1 MYLTTP
7 LLMRHNVARAVR
19 VPGWLFIAL
28 AQPALYLLFF
38 GPIVERFSEPFGIDP
53 WLMFVPGILVLL
65 GLFSG
70 MSAGFGIVA
79 ELRAGAVERHRVT
92 PAPRAS
98 LLLGRVLPEGAAV
111 SAQGVIVVALG
122 WLLGI
127 RPDWVGLA
135 LTLVLVG
142 VFTVG
147 VASICVAL
155 GLAVRNENGVSAIT
169 NSLNL
174 PLMLLAGILL
184 PMELAP
190 GWLEFL
196 SHLNPVTYT
205 VNAARALTAGEFLG
219 ADALVGT
226 SVTLVVAA
234 LLVTISVRRF
244 HRENA

>member
-1 MYLTTP
+1 MNLTTP
-7 LLMRHNVARAVR
+7 LLMRHNMARAVR

-28 AQPALYLLFF
+28 AQPALYLLLF
-38 GPIVERFSEPFGIDP
+38 GPLVERFSEPFGIDP

-70 MSAGFGIVA
+70 MNAGFGIVA

-92 PAPRAS
+92 PVPRVS
-98 LLLGRVLPEGAAV
+98 LLMGRVLPEGAAV
-111 SAQGVIVVALG
+111 SVQGVIVVAIG
-122 WLLGI
+122 WLLGM
-127 RPDWVGLA
+127 RPDWLGMV

-155 GLAVRNENGVSAIT
+155 GLAIRNENGVAAIT
-169 NSLNL
+169 NGVNL
-174 PLMLLAGILL
+174 PVMLLAGILL

-190 GWLEFL
+190 DWLEFL
-196 SHLNPVTYT
+196 SYLNPVTYT
-205 VNAARALTAGEFLG
+205 VNAARDLTAGEFLTP
-219 ADALVGT
+219 DALVGV
-226 SVTLVVAA
+226 SVTLAVAA